1 MQKLLLTWFYLQN
14 PLTIHIPHCLMIAGI
29 SYANST
35 ESRPVVFREVNMCT
49 NHLAKGGCTLSG
61 NFVVLDSPPIDD
73 LFIILNSDA
82 FGMYSLR
89 LLSITSPFVAS

>member
-1 MQKLLLTWFYLQN
+1 
-14 PLTIHIPHCLMIAGI
+14 
-29 SYANST
+29 
-35 ESRPVVFREVNMCT
+35 MCT

-82 FGMYSLR
+82 FGMYSVR